1 MPITDVPPRPEES
14 LLAEIVDIMQRV
26 SPELFSR
33 WLLLERVD
41 GDEGISNVWDEL
53 GIPGTVYIID
63 TVSISLLSG
72 WNGQALPDRRPR
84 CGAPRHPTRQSA
96 PAGFLQ

>member
-14 LLAEIVDIMQRV
+14 LLAEILDIMQRV

-53 GIPGTVYIID
+53 DQFLRRNVKID
-63 TVSISLLSG
+63 GHLQRVVTLASLRSYLRSK
-72 WNGQALPDRRPR
+72 
-84 CGAPRHPTRQSA
+84 
-96 PAGFLQ
+96 FL

>member
-53 GIPGTVYIID
+53 DQFLRRNVKIEGHLQRVVTLA
-63 TVSISLLSG
+63 SLRSYLRSK
-72 WNGQALPDRRPR
+72 
-84 CGAPRHPTRQSA
+84 
-96 PAGFLQ
+96 FL

>member
-53 GIPGTVYIID
+53 DQFLRRNVKID
-63 TVSISLLSG
+63 GHLQRVVTLASLRSYLRSK
-72 WNGQALPDRRPR
+72 
-84 CGAPRHPTRQSA
+84 
-96 PAGFLQ
+96 FL

>member
-14 LLAEIVDIMQRV
+14 LLAETVDIMQRV

-53 GIPGTVYIID
+53 DQFLRRNVKIEGHLQRVVTLA
-63 TVSISLLSG
+63 SLRSYLRSK
-72 WNGQALPDRRPR
+72 
-84 CGAPRHPTRQSA
+84 
-96 PAGFLQ
+96 FL

>member
-72 WNGQALPDRRPR
+72 WNGQALPDRHSRG
-84 CGAPRHPTRQSA
+84 GASCHAARQSA
-96 PAGFLQ
+96 DAGILQ

>member
-14 LLAEIVDIMQRV
+14 LLAETVDIMQRV

-53 GIPGTVYIID
+53 DQFLRRNVKID
-63 TVSISLLSG
+63 GHLQRVVTLASLRSYLRSK
-72 WNGQALPDRRPR
+72 
-84 CGAPRHPTRQSA
+84 
-96 PAGFLQ
+96 FL

>member
-53 GIPGTVYIID
+53 DQFLRRNVKIEGHLQRVVTLA
-63 TVSISLLSG
+63 SLRSELRSK
-72 WNGQALPDRRPR
+72 
-84 CGAPRHPTRQSA
+84 
-96 PAGFLQ
+96 FL